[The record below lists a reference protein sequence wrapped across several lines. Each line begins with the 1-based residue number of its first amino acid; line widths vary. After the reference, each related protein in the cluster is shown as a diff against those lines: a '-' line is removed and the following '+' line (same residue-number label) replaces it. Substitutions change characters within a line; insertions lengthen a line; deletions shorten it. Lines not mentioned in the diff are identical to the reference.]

1 MAHKELVIAW
11 LNDAHAM
18 ELGIAQVL
26 EQHVAE
32 AEDHPAMQAGLQR
45 HLEQTRHHAEL
56 VKGCVERMGGET
68 SGIKAGM
75 ASVMGTVQGMTTKL
89 AKDDLV
95 KNTLHDYGTEHFE
108 IACYTSLIA
117 AAENL
122 GDQETARVCQ
132 EILRDDQAMADFL
145 VQPVRQILTE
155 VLTSGHGGCTFTVG
169 QTRRGAIPDAGG
181 RADADG
187 ARAQAR

>member
-1 MAHKELVIAW
+1 MAHNELVIAW

-26 EQHVAE
+26 ERHIEE
-32 AEDHPAMQAGLQR
+32 AKDHPAMHAGLQR
-45 HLEQTRHHAEL
+45 HLEQTRRHAEL
-56 VKGCVERMGGET
+56 VKSCVERMGGET
-68 SGIKAGM
+68 SGLKTGM
-75 ASVMGTVQGMTTKL
+75 ASVMGAVQGMTTKM
-89 AKDDLV
+89 AKDDLI

-122 GDQETARVCQ
+122 GDQETAQVCR

-145 VQPVRQILTE
+145 FQQIPLTTIE
-155 VLTSGHGGCTFTVG
+155 MLQLEPAMAS
-169 QTRRGAIPDAGG
+169 R
-181 RADADG
+181 
-187 ARAQAR
+187 

>member
-26 EQHVAE
+26 ERHAE
-32 AEDHPAMQAGLQR
+32 EAKDHPQMHAGLQR
-45 HLEQTRHHAEL
+45 HLEQTRRHAEL

-68 SGIKAGM
+68 SGVKSGM

-89 AKDDLV
+89 AKDELI

-122 GDQETARVCQ
+122 GDQETVRACQ

-145 VQPVRQILTE
+145 FQQIP
-155 VLTSGHGGCTFTVG
+155 
-169 QTRRGAIPDAGG
+169 QTTIEMLQMEHAMANR
-181 RADADG
+181 
-187 ARAQAR
+187 

>member
-26 EQHVAE
+26 ERHAE
-32 AEDHPAMQAGLQR
+32 EAKDHPQMQAGLQR
-45 HLEQTRHHAEL
+45 HLEQTRRHAEL

-68 SGIKAGM
+68 SGVKTGM
-75 ASVMGTVQGMTTKL
+75 ASVMGAVQGMTTKL
-89 AKDDLV
+89 AKDELI

-122 GDQETARVCQ
+122 GDDETARICL

-145 VQPVRQILTE
+145 FQQIPPTTIEMLQME
-155 VLTSGHGGCTFTVG
+155 HALAS
-169 QTRRGAIPDAGG
+169 Q
-181 RADADG
+181 
-187 ARAQAR
+187 

>member
-26 EQHVAE
+26 ERHAE
-32 AEDHPAMQAGLQR
+32 EAKDHPHMHAGLQR
-45 HLEQTRHHAEL
+45 HLEQTRRHAEL

-68 SGIKAGM
+68 SGVKSGM

-89 AKDDLV
+89 AKDELI

-122 GDQETARVCQ
+122 GDQETVRACQ

-145 VQPVRQILTE
+145 FQQIPPTTIEMLQME
-155 VLTSGHGGCTFTVG
+155 HAMAN
-169 QTRRGAIPDAGG
+169 R
-181 RADADG
+181 
-187 ARAQAR
+187 

>member
-26 EQHVAE
+26 ERHVAE
-32 AEDHPAMQAGLQR
+32 AKDHPHMHAGLQR
-45 HLEQTRHHAEL
+45 HLEQTRRHAEL

-68 SGIKAGM
+68 SGVKSGM

-89 AKDDLV
+89 AKDELI

-122 GDQETARVCQ
+122 GDQETVRACQ

-145 VQPVRQILTE
+145 FQQIPPTTIEMLQME
-155 VLTSGHGGCTFTVG
+155 HAMAN
-169 QTRRGAIPDAGG
+169 R
-181 RADADG
+181 
-187 ARAQAR
+187 

>member
-11 LNDAHAM
+11 LNDAHAT

-26 EQHVAE
+26 ERHVEE
-32 AEDHPAMQAGLQR
+32 AKDHPQMQTGLQR
-45 HLEQTRHHAEL
+45 HLEQTRRHAEL

-68 SGIKAGM
+68 SGIKSGM
-75 ASVMGTVQGMTTKL
+75 ASVMGAVQGMTTKL
-89 AKDDLV
+89 AKDELI
-95 KNTLHDYGTEHFE
+95 KNALHDYGTEHFE

-122 GDQETARVCQ
+122 GDQETVRVCQ

-145 VQPVRQILTE
+145 FQQIPLVTIE
-155 VLTSGHGGCTFTVG
+155 MLQMEHTMAS
-169 QTRRGAIPDAGG
+169 R
-181 RADADG
+181 
-187 ARAQAR
+187 

>member
-1 MAHKELVIAW
+1 MAHNELVIAW

-26 EQHVAE
+26 ERHIEE
-32 AEDHPAMQAGLQR
+32 AKEHPAMHAGLQR
-45 HLEQTRHHAEL
+45 HLEQTRRHAEL
-56 VKGCVERMGGET
+56 VKSCVERMGGET
-68 SGIKAGM
+68 SGLKTGM

-89 AKDDLV
+89 AKDELI

-122 GDQETARVCQ
+122 GDQETAQVCR
-132 EILRDDQAMADFL
+132 EILRDDQTMADFL
-145 VQPVRQILTE
+145 FPQIPLATIE
-155 VLTSGHGGCTFTVG
+155 MLQMEHSMAS
-169 QTRRGAIPDAGG
+169 R
-181 RADADG
+181 
-187 ARAQAR
+187 

>member
-1 MAHKELVIAW
+1 MAHNELVIAW

-26 EQHVAE
+26 ERHIEE
-32 AEDHPAMQAGLQR
+32 AKDHPAMHAGLQR
-45 HLEQTRHHAEL
+45 HLEQTRRHAEL
-56 VKGCVERMGGET
+56 VKSCVERMGGET
-68 SGIKAGM
+68 SGLKTGM
-75 ASVMGTVQGMTTKL
+75 ASVMGAVQGMTTKL
-89 AKDDLV
+89 AKDELI

-122 GDQETARVCQ
+122 GDQETAQVCR

-145 VQPVRQILTE
+145 FQQIPLA
-155 VLTSGHGGCTFTVG
+155 TVEML
-169 QTRRGAIPDAGG
+169 QMEPAMASR
-181 RADADG
+181 
-187 ARAQAR
+187 

>member
-26 EQHVAE
+26 ERHAE
-32 AEDHPAMQAGLQR
+32 EAKDHPHVHDALQR
-45 HLEQTRHHAEL
+45 HLEQTRRHAEL

-68 SGIKAGM
+68 SGVKSGM
-75 ASVMGTVQGMTTKL
+75 ASVMGAVQGMTTKL
-89 AKDDLV
+89 AKDELI

-122 GDQETARVCQ
+122 GDQETARVCR

-145 VQPVRQILTE
+145 FQQIPPTTIEMLQME
-155 VLTSGHGGCTFTVG
+155 
-169 QTRRGAIPDAGG
+169 
-181 RADADG
+181 RAMAS
-187 ARAQAR
+187 R

>member
-26 EQHVAE
+26 ERHAE
-32 AEDHPAMQAGLQR
+32 EAKDHPQMQAGLQR
-45 HLEQTRHHAEL
+45 HLEQTRRHAEL

-68 SGIKAGM
+68 SGVKSGM
-75 ASVMGTVQGMTTKL
+75 ASVMGAVQGMTTKL
-89 AKDDLV
+89 AKDELI

-122 GDQETARVCQ
+122 GDQETARVCR

-145 VQPVRQILTE
+145 FQQIWPTTIEMLQME
-155 VLTSGHGGCTFTVG
+155 HAMAN
-169 QTRRGAIPDAGG
+169 Q
-181 RADADG
+181 
-187 ARAQAR
+187 

>member
-26 EQHVAE
+26 ERHAE
-32 AEDHPAMQAGLQR
+32 EAKDHPHVHTALQR
-45 HLEQTRHHAEL
+45 HLEQTRRHAEL

-68 SGIKAGM
+68 SGVKSGM
-75 ASVMGTVQGMTTKL
+75 ASVMGAVQGMTTKL
-89 AKDDLV
+89 AKDELI

-122 GDQETARVCQ
+122 GDQETARVCR
-132 EILRDDQAMADFL
+132 EILRDEQAMAEFL
-145 VQPVRQILTE
+145 FQQIPPTTIEMLQME
-155 VLTSGHGGCTFTVG
+155 HAMAS
-169 QTRRGAIPDAGG
+169 R
-181 RADADG
+181 
-187 ARAQAR
+187 

>member
-1 MAHKELVIAW
+1 MAHNELVIAW

-26 EQHVAE
+26 ERHAE
-32 AEDHPAMQAGLQR
+32 EAKDHPQMQAGLQR
-45 HLEQTRHHAEL
+45 HLEQTRRHAEL
-56 VKGCVERMGGET
+56 VKSCVERMGGET
-68 SGIKAGM
+68 SGIKSGM
-75 ASVMGTVQGMTTKL
+75 ASVMGAVQGMTTKL
-89 AKDDLV
+89 AKDELI

-122 GDQETARVCQ
+122 GDQETVRVCQ

-145 VQPVRQILTE
+145 FQQIPPVTIEMLQMEHATANR
-155 VLTSGHGGCTFTVG
+155 
-169 QTRRGAIPDAGG
+169 
-181 RADADG
+181 
-187 ARAQAR
+187 

>member
-1 MAHKELVIAW
+1 MAHNELVIAW

-26 EQHVAE
+26 ERHIDE
-32 AEDHPAMQAGLQR
+32 AKDHPVMHAGLQR
-45 HLEQTRHHAEL
+45 HLEQTRRHAEL
-56 VKGCVERMGGET
+56 VKSCVERMGGET
-68 SGIKAGM
+68 SGLKTGM

-89 AKDDLV
+89 AKDELI

-122 GDQETARVCQ
+122 GDQETAQVCR

-145 VQPVRQILTE
+145 FQQIPLATIEMLQTE
-155 VLTSGHGGCTFTVG
+155 PAMAS
-169 QTRRGAIPDAGG
+169 R
-181 RADADG
+181 
-187 ARAQAR
+187 

>member
-1 MAHKELVIAW
+1 MAHNELVIAW

-26 EQHVAE
+26 ERHIEE
-32 AEDHPAMQAGLQR
+32 AKDHPAMHAGLQR
-45 HLEQTRHHAEL
+45 HLEQTRRHAEL
-56 VKGCVERMGGET
+56 VKSCVERMGGET
-68 SGIKAGM
+68 SGLKTGM
-75 ASVMGTVQGMTTKL
+75 ASVMGAVQGMTTKL
-89 AKDDLV
+89 AKDELI

-122 GDQETARVCQ
+122 GDQETAQVCR

-145 VQPVRQILTE
+145 FQQIPLA
-155 VLTSGHGGCTFTVG
+155 TVEIL
-169 QTRRGAIPDAGG
+169 QMEPAIAS
-181 RADADG
+181 R
-187 ARAQAR
+187 

>member
-26 EQHVAE
+26 ERHVEE
-32 AEDHPAMQAGLQR
+32 AKDHPQMQTGLQR
-45 HLEQTRHHAEL
+45 HLEQTRRHAEL

-68 SGIKAGM
+68 SGIKSGM
-75 ASVMGTVQGMTTKL
+75 ASVMGAVQGMTTKL
-89 AKDDLV
+89 AKDELI
-95 KNTLHDYGTEHFE
+95 KNALHDYGTEHFE

-122 GDQETARVCQ
+122 GDQETVRVCQ

-145 VQPVRQILTE
+145 FQQIPLVTIE
-155 VLTSGHGGCTFTVG
+155 MLQMEHTMAS
-169 QTRRGAIPDAGG
+169 R
-181 RADADG
+181 
-187 ARAQAR
+187 

>member
-26 EQHVAE
+26 ERHAE
-32 AEDHPAMQAGLQR
+32 EAKDHPQMQAGLQR
-45 HLEQTRHHAEL
+45 HLEQTRRHAEL

-68 SGIKAGM
+68 SGVKSGM
-75 ASVMGTVQGMTTKL
+75 ASVMGAVQGMTTKL
-89 AKDDLV
+89 AKDELV

-122 GDQETARVCQ
+122 GDQETVRVCR

-145 VQPVRQILTE
+145 FQQIPPTTIEMLQME
-155 VLTSGHGGCTFTVG
+155 HAMAN
-169 QTRRGAIPDAGG
+169 R
-181 RADADG
+181 
-187 ARAQAR
+187 